1 MKITLMYV
9 LICMFCVKIKD
20 ASYVMTVYI
29 IALLREIGHIG
40 VVIFKIDDYERLQD
54 KIQWG
59 RSVGS
64 SFIG

>member
-1 MKITLMYV
+1 MKITLMHV